1 MYFSN
6 DEQRYDPI
14 LGKKVETL
22 LEGRTMA
29 VAEASRL
36 LEEARQV
43 LAAFNNIGNE
53 GGHSLY
59 DDAVTSVIRAMAPLD
74 NYTRML
80 SSPTSTYV
88 HNMAANSMG
97 DSIISMGDKFQ
108 RITDA
113 HQAQLAS
120 REVEEVPDV

>member
-1 MYFSN
+1 MHFNN

-14 LGKKVETL
+14 LGQKVRTL

-29 VAEASRL
+29 VVEASRL

-43 LAAFNNIGNE
+43 LASFNNIGSE

-59 DDAVTSVIRAMAPLD
+59 DDAVIGVIRAMAPLD

-80 SSPTSTYV
+80 SAPTETYV
-88 HNMAANSMG
+88 TNMAANSMG

-108 RITDA
+108 RITAA
-113 HQAQLAS
+113 HQAQLAIQAEKEAS
-120 REVEEVPDV
+120 DV